1 MNVIIVDPDKAPK
14 FGQINT
20 FEELQALI
28 GGYVQ
33 IVNAG
38 QYTLAMDEE
47 GQIKDL
53 EKNLLFPLQ
62 PQFLS
67 LSGHNT
73 IVIGKPTSHLLGTVV
88 VLPNDWGDQFD
99 RHAGRNQDEL
109 D

>member
-38 QYTLAMDEE
+38 QYTLAVDEE

-53 EKNLLFPLQ
+53 EKKLLFPLQ
-62 PQFLS
+62 PQAVPDDP
-67 LSGHNT
+67 NT